1 MKKTIFLL
9 CITFILQNAYSQDSG
24 VGIGVVLGEPTGLS
38 GKIWTGEKTA
48 IDAALA
54 WSFAGRGFIHMHAD
68 LLIHSFAIDVDQGQL
83 PLYLGIGAKLEI
95 GSSFGAGIRVPL
107 GVAYLFESAPVD
119 AFFELV
125 PVFNMIPATVIS
137 LEGGV
142 GIRYFF

>member
-1 MKKTIFLL
+1 MKRIIFLL
-9 CITFILQNAYSQDSG
+9 SIAFIFLRAYSQDSG
-24 VGIGVVLGEPTGLS
+24 VGVGVVLGEPTGLS

-54 WSFAGRGFIHMHAD
+54 WSFAGSGYIHMHSD
-68 LLIHSFAIDVDQGQL
+68 LLIHSFAIDVHQGQL

-95 GSSFGAGIRVPL
+95 GSRFGAGIRVPF
-107 GVAYLFESAPVD
+107 GIAYLFDSAPVD

-125 PVFNMIPATVIS
+125 PVFNLIPATVIS